1 MPRLIAHL
9 DDCLN
14 VLYFPERSYGQ
25 SLACGE
31 APMYGEIAAALA
43 RGEAGAL
50 MTVVKIYGAAPCA
63 PGTKMFVRDD
73 GSALG
78 TFGGRQTDAR
88 ARSDGLEALASA
100 QTGLL
105 TYHLDPEG
113 GESVGSCGA
122 TLEIFVEPIRPEPRL
137 IIAGSGYV
145 AQALTRLT
153 TAIGW
158 RVSLLDDRSEFGET
172 AALTDNGS
180 LTGGDTPERLPTLT
194 PDNMTALV
202 IVPRGHKVDH
212 YALDAVLGTCAGYIG
227 MIGSP
232 GKVRTIFRKLL
243 RKGIASE
250 TLAQVHA
257 PIGLALGARTPDEI
271 ALSIAAELLAW
282 RRGGSGEPLREHA
295 AILAKVQAE
304 PETQADAEPEAE
316 TEPETE
322 PAEA

>member
-1 MPRLIAHL
+1 
-9 DDCLN
+9 
-14 VLYFPERSYGQ
+14 
-25 SLACGE
+25 
-31 APMYGEIAAALA
+31 MYGEIAAALA
-43 RGEAGAL
+43 RGEAGVL
-50 MTVVKIYGAAPCA
+50 LTVVKIYGAAPCA

-78 TFGGRQTDAR
+78 TFGGRQTDAH
-88 ARSDGLEALASA
+88 ARTDALEALASG
-100 QTGLL
+100 QTSLL
-105 TYHLDPEG
+105 KYNLDPEG

-122 TLEIFVEPIRPEPRL
+122 TLEVFVEPIRPEPRL
-137 IIAGSGYV
+137 IVAGSGYV

-158 RVSLLDDRSEFGET
+158 RVSLLDDRSEFVQT
-172 AALTDNGS
+172 ALPDNVS
-180 LTGGDTPERLPTLT
+180 LTVGDIPELLPTLA
-194 PDNMTALV
+194 PDTMTAVV
-202 IVPRGHKVDH
+202 IVTRGHKVDQD
-212 YALDAVLGTCAGYIG
+212 ALEAALGTGAGYIG

-243 RKGIASE
+243 RKGITSD

-257 PIGLALGARTPDEI
+257 PIGLDLGARTPDEI

-295 AILAKVQAE
+295 AILAKVQSE
-304 PETQADAEPEAE
+304 PKSETETELETE

-322 PAEA
+322 PAGA

>member
-1 MPRLIAHL
+1 
-9 DDCLN
+9 
-14 VLYFPERSYGQ
+14 
-25 SLACGE
+25 
-31 APMYGEIAAALA
+31 MYGEIAAALA

-50 MTVVKIYGAAPCA
+50 LTVVKIYGAAPCA

-73 GSALG
+73 GSAIG

-88 ARSDGLEALASA
+88 ARTDGLEALASG
-100 QTGLL
+100 QTNLL

-137 IIAGSGYV
+137 IVAGSGYV

-158 RVSLLDDRSEFGET
+158 RVGLLDDRSEFVRT
-172 AALTDNGS
+172 ALPDNVS
-180 LTGGDTPERLPTLT
+180 LTVGDIPELLPTLA
-194 PDNMTALV
+194 PDTMTAVV
-202 IVPRGHKVDH
+202 IVTRGHKVDQD
-212 YALDAVLGTCAGYIG
+212 ALEAALGTGAGYIG

-243 RKGIASE
+243 RKGIAAE

-257 PIGLALGARTPDEI
+257 PIGLDLGARTPDEI
-271 ALSIAAELLAW
+271 ALSIAAELLMW
-282 RRGGSGEPLREHA
+282 RRSGSGEPLREHA
-295 AILAKVQAE
+295 AILAKILAAPANEATAE
-304 PETQADAEPEAE
+304 SDADAE

-322 PAEA
+322 TAAQG